1 MRSRSDTLANRLS
14 TLEQE
19 ISRLRPESV
28 PAPDALDRWRSDAHA
43 LLFHLR
49 TDHRHPPLV
58 AMLGG
63 TGTGKSTVVNRLL
76 DATVSA
82 TSFRRTFTTGAVA
95 ITRDEKS
102 IPDDWL
108 RLPRQLA
115 PRESLPAKGEA
126 GSLVVVPL
134 PTALTN
140 DITLI
145 DTPDL
150 DGDQPAHHAEA
161 DRVFRFA
168 ESVVFLVTPEK
179 YQMTELLP
187 YYRLARRYGLPAL
200 FVMNKCEESVVVEDY
215 RKQLAQRDWPD
226 APLFVIA
233 RDDAGY
239 EPPPESSLASLRTAL
254 AHLPETLR
262 DPQCQEKRR
271 SALAHRSAD
280 LLGRLRDQILSPL
293 RDQRREID
301 RNIVS
306 LRALNTPPAGVDVSP
321 ATTQLQ
327 RRLQEQSILYLI
339 GPQRVLDRARQL
351 PGMLARLPRTT
362 WDLLVRGEI
371 PRDAAAAGSSP
382 AQNGRI
388 PDFPRLLSDQ
398 FTILQSRIEDTLR
411 SSPASTQWLERR
423 AETYARIKLPAERAS
438 RVAEEEIA
446 DLRKWLE
453 QRWHGTPRD
462 TRIVQKLLGVLP
474 GGKHV
479 TKWSEAAPYL
489 LTIVVATHHAFFGP
503 IDLLVLGSYSL
514 ATWLGEKL
522 SNEVTSR
529 TRDTNR
535 RIGDRFAS
543 LAREQIDNAIAWL
556 DEQAPS
562 SRELD
567 RLDALTNELSE
578 TQP

>member
-1 MRSRSDTLANRLS
+1 MRGRSDTLANRLA

-19 ISRLRPESV
+19 VARLRPEFV
-28 PAPDALDRWRSDAHA
+28 AAEALDRWRSDAQA
-43 LLFHLR
+43 LLFHLGN
-49 TDHRHPPLV
+49 DYRHPPLV
-58 AMLGG
+58 ALLGG

-76 DATVSA
+76 EADVSA
-82 TSFRRTFTTGAVA
+82 TSFRRTFTSGAVA
-95 ITRDEKS
+95 IARDAKA

-115 PRESLPAKGEA
+115 SQDALPARGDA
-126 GSLVVVPL
+126 GTLVIVPL
-134 PTALTN
+134 ANPLT
-140 DITLI
+140 DKVTLV

-168 ESVVFLVTPEK
+168 EGLVFLVTPEK

-187 YYRLARRYGLPAL
+187 YYRLAKRYGLAAR
-200 FVMNKCEESVVVEDY
+200 FVMNKCEESAVLEDY

-226 APLFVIA
+226 ANVFVIA

-239 EPPPESSLASLRTAL
+239 EPPPDAGLSALRDAICQLPQSLREFQQGESRRAAL
-254 AHLPETLR
+254 S
-262 DPQCQEKRR
+262 RR
-271 SALAHRSAD
+271 SGD

-301 RNIVS
+301 RLVAS
-306 LRALNTPPAGVDVSP
+306 LRAMTTPPAGVDVSP

-327 RRLQEQSILYLI
+327 RRLQEQSILYLM
-339 GPQRVLDRARQL
+339 GPQRILDRVRQL

-362 WDLLVRGEI
+362 WDLLVRGEA
-371 PRDAAAAGSSP
+371 PRGQAAESMP
-382 AQNGRI
+382 PQNGKA
-388 PDFPRLLSDQ
+388 PDFPRLLADQ
-398 FTILQSRIEDTLR
+398 FTIIQSRIEDLLR
-411 SSPASTQWLERR
+411 SNAVSSQWLERR
-423 AETYARIKLPAERAS
+423 GESYAQAKLPPERAARI
-438 RVAEEEIA
+438 AEEELA
-446 DLRKWLE
+446 DLRAWLE

-462 TRIVQKLLGVLP
+462 TRIVQKLLSVLP

-529 TRDTNR
+529 TREANR
-535 RIGDRFAS
+535 RIGERFAVM
-543 LAREQIDNAIAWL
+543 AREQIDQMTAWL
-556 DEQAPS
+556 DAQVPS
-562 SRELD
+562 SRELN